1 VETLV
6 ALDAYGVNPG
16 DLGWE
21 SFERFGHLAV
31 YDHTEPE
38 QIAARAEDA
47 TVLLVDLLPIGAAEL
62 DALPRLRYIGLF
74 ATGHDQIDIE
84 AARERGIAVTNV
96 PEYSTPSV
104 AQMTFALL
112 LNHAHRVHGYAAYV
126 AGGQWTR
133 GRQFRY
139 IDGPLVE
146 LSGKT
151 MGILGLGQI
160 GGAVARIATAFGMH
174 VIAWNR
180 RPKDGGDLDIE
191 WVARDELFRRADVIS
206 LHLPLSAQTA
216 GIVNRHTISLMKP
229 EAIVVN
235 TARGGLIVD
244 ADLARALQEGR
255 IAGAALDVIGPVE
268 PPAADNPLLGA
279 PNCTITPHIA
289 WATRASRERCL
300 RAAADNLESFL
311 CGEHRNR
318 VV

>member
-1 VETLV
+1 METIV

-21 SFERFGHLAV
+21 FFERFGRLAV
-31 YDHTEPE
+31 YDHTDPE
-38 QIAARAEDA
+38 QIAARARDA

-74 ATGHDQIDIE
+74 ATGHDQIDTE

-112 LNHAHRVHGYAAYV
+112 LNHANRVRGYADYV

-151 MGILGLGQI
+151 MGVLGLGQI

-174 VIAWNR
+174 VVAWNR
-180 RPKDGGDLDIE
+180 RPKDNRDLDIE

-206 LHLPLSAQTA
+206 LHLPLSAETA
-216 GIVNRHTISLMKP
+216 GIVNRHTISLMKR

-244 ADLARALQEGR
+244 ADLARALHEGR
-255 IAGAALDVIGPVE
+255 IAGAALDVIGAVE
-268 PPAADNPLLGA
+268 PPAPDNPLLDA
-279 PNCTITPHIA
+279 PNCTITPHVA

-300 RAAADNLESFL
+300 RAAAGNLESFL
-311 CGEHRNR
+311 TGEHRNR